1 MILTRKNSDYFRKIS
16 IFVTKICIIN
26 PFIHKIKKEKTM
38 KKNLILSTL
47 VALMACW
54 LSVGTANAIG
64 FGKKVHICSDGSTL
78 YHTNKKCKELK
89 SCGLPAS
96 VKEKD
101 AIKEG
106 KSLCPECQ
114 ERDAKEEAE
123 KAQKKAEKKAKAKA
137 KKAEKKAKEAKKEA
151 KEQKALKKAQKEA
164 QKAQEELMMQP

>member
-64 FGKKVHICSDGSTL
+64 FGKKVHICSDGSSL
-78 YHTNKKCKELK
+78 YHTSKKCKELK

-96 VKEKD
+96 VNEKD
-101 AIKEG
+101 AIKDG

-114 ERDAKEEAE
+114 ERDAKEAAE

-137 KKAEKKAKEAKKEA
+137 KKAEKKAKEQKKAA
-151 KEQKALKKAQKEA
+151 KEIKKAQKEA
-164 QKAQEELMMQP
+164 EKVQEELMMQP